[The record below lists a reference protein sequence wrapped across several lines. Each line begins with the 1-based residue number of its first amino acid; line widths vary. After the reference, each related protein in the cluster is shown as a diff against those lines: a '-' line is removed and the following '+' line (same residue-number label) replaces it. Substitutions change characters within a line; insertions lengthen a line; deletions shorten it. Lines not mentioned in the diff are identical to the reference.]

1 MIAYKD
7 CSFDD
12 LVADAKKND
21 RVDELKSYGLSTT
34 KSKRVNKETGEKET
48 YTRRRTFLELKHHYY
63 SLFYPELL
71 PKKKQPIPTIYDKLE
86 AL

>member
-1 MIAYKD
+1 MVAYKD

-21 RVDELKSYGLSTT
+21 RIEELKSYGLSTVT
-34 KSKRVNKETGEKET
+34 AKRVDKETGEKVS
-48 YTRRRTFLELKHHYY
+48 YKRRRTFLEQKHHYY

-71 PKKKQPIPTIYDKLE
+71 PKKKERPVTIYDKLE